1 MQTLPLSPQS
11 GGEPALWGS
20 SGHGAVTSSAV
31 RLAVPVRW
39 DEAGDHVSPAAPPLL
54 SPNTSSARRAVGGQ
68 GAVQVCRAHLCH
80 VPLPPPAPAEAPA
93 AAGRGLEELLP
104 PAPTHSQGTKRFLV
118 KGVLKFGA
126 WSCSPGPGGTRAAG
140 RTVPISARETEG
152 PRSVLALQW

>member
-1 MQTLPLSPQS
+1 MLVLCRPSHSAPSLAVNPHSGAPRGTVQSLPQLSAWPFLLGGMKLEIMSLLPPPTPLSKHQLCQAGC
-11 GGEPALWGS
+11 GGQ
-20 SGHGAVTSSAV
+20 V
-31 RLAVPVRW
+31 
-39 DEAGDHVSPAAPPLL
+39 
-54 SPNTSSARRAVGGQ
+54 RRA
-68 GAVQVCRAHLCH
+68 RLCH